1 MKDKNNIPSYK
12 NPELPIE
19 KRVEDLLSRLTLGE
33 KITQMLFN
41 SPAVERLDI
50 PQYNW
55 WNEGLHGVARAGV
68 ATVFPQ
74 AIGLGATFDEE
85 FMEKVA
91 EVISDEARAKYNE
104 HSAIGDRGIYKGLTY
119 WSPNINIFRDP
130 RWGRGHETYGEDPYL
145 TSRMGIAFIKG
156 LQGNDPKYKKLD
168 ATIKHYAVH
177 SGPEGKRH
185 EFNVDIDI
193 KQMRETYLYAFR
205 ECVRET
211 EVSAVMGAYNRV
223 NGEPCCGSKTL
234 LEDFLRKEWG
244 FEGYVVSD
252 CGAICDFHE
261 HHKVTHNAAES
272 SAMAVNNGC
281 DLNCGNAYTYLKA
294 AVASGM
300 IPEENI
306 DKALR
311 RLLFAK
317 FKLGMFDAPEIVPYS
332 NLNYDSIDTKEN
344 RELALEAAK
353 KSIVLLKNEKNTLP
367 LNKDIKAIAVI
378 GPNADSKDVL
388 LGNYN
393 GTPSEYS
400 TMLQGIRNRASKN
413 TKIIYAEGCDLTKKD
428 VGSWAVDLIPEAVI
442 AAKKADAVV
451 ICLGL
456 SPRIEGEQG
465 DAFNSDASGDRI
477 DITLPGRQEALLKAV
492 AETGKPII
500 LVLSNGSAIALGDTE
515 KYSSAI
521 LEAWYPGEEGG
532 NAVADVIFGNYN
544 PAGRLPVTFVKSV
557 EDLPDFEDY
566 DMEGRTYRFMNKE
579 PLYPFGFGL
588 SYTKFNY
595 SNLKLSCK
603 ELNPQEDID
612 ISFEIENVGGFDGE
626 EVVQI
631 YLKDLEASTTVPNHS
646 LVALRRVALNKGEK
660 QALSFKIKAR
670 QMAVIKEDGSC
681 VIEPGSF
688 AVYVGGS
695 QPDELS
701 KRLTGGDMLKDTFF
715 INGEEM
721 IIEY

>member
-1 MKDKNNIPSYK
+1 MEDKNNMPSFK
-12 NPELPIE
+12 NPEMPIE
-19 KRVEDLLSRLTLGE
+19 ERVEDLLSRMNLGE

-41 SPAVERLDI
+41 SPSIERLDI

-74 AIGLGATFDEE
+74 AIGLAAMFDED
-85 FMEKVA
+85 FMKKAA

-104 HSAIGDRGIYKGLTY
+104 HSAMEDRGIYKGLTY

-145 TSRMGIAFIKG
+145 ASRMGIAFIKG
-156 LQGNDPKYKKLD
+156 LQGNNPRYKKLD

-185 EFNVDIDI
+185 EFNVNIDI

-223 NGEPCCGSKTL
+223 NGEPCCGSRTL
-234 LEDFLRKEWG
+234 LEDILRKEWG
-244 FEGYVVSD
+244 FKGYVVSD

-294 AVASGM
+294 AVGSGL

-311 RLLFAK
+311 RLLAAK
-317 FKLGMFDAPEIVPYS
+317 FKLGMFDSPELVPYS
-332 NLNYDSIDTKEN
+332 SLNYDNIDSKEN
-344 RELALEAAK
+344 RELALEAAR
-353 KSIVLLKNEKNTLP
+353 KSIVLLKNEKNALP
-367 LNKDIKAIAVI
+367 LSKDIKTIAVI

-400 TMLQGIRNRASKN
+400 TMLRGIRNRVSKD
-413 TKIIYAEGCDLTKKD
+413 TKVIYAEGCDLTKKD

-451 ICLGL
+451 LCLGL

-465 DAFNSDASGDRI
+465 EAFNSDASGDRV
-477 DITLPGRQEALLKAV
+477 DIRLPGRQEALLKVV

-500 LVLSNGSAIALGDTE
+500 LILLNGSVVALGEAE

-566 DMEGRTYRFMNKE
+566 NMEGRTYRFMTKE

-595 SNLKLSCK
+595 SNLKLSS
-603 ELNPQEDID
+603 EEINPQEDID
-612 ISFEIENVGGFDGE
+612 VSFEVENVGDFDGE
-626 EVVQI
+626 EAAQV
-631 YLKDLEASTTVPNHS
+631 YLKDLEASTTVPNHQ
-646 LVALRRVALNKGEK
+646 LVALSRVSLKKGEK
-660 QALSFKIKAR
+660 KVLSFKIKAR

-681 VIEPGSF
+681 IIEPGTFMVF
-688 AVYVGGS
+688 AGGS
-695 QPDELS
+695 QPDDLS
-701 KRLTGGDMLKDTFF
+701 RRLVGQSPLEAVFTIKGTVT
-715 INGEEM
+715 
-721 IIEY
+721 IIKY